1 MKKAKKTGKILGIFI
16 IFFIVLY
23 YGIYLFASTTSKLNI
38 NSASGYYLYDS
49 SNKPINGVSDRW
61 IKLDKVSKYL
71 KDATI
76 AVEDRKFYKHKGFDY
91 LRILKSLY
99 INLINKK
106 TLQGAS
112 TISQQYAKNLF
123 LSFDKT
129 WERKAKEAWLTIK
142 LESQYSKD
150 EILEG
155 YLNTINYGGI
165 YGIENASYYYFNK
178 SSSDLTL
185 AEASIIAGIPKS
197 PSNYSPLLNLEKSK
211 ERQYVVLKSMVDSK
225 FITKEEMDKAYNT
238 ELVFHG
244 YLENNKLKTLRYFE
258 DAVMNELETIDLP
271 SSFLETGGLKI
282 YTTLDMNTQTIL
294 ENSINNNSTD
304 DENLQIASIVMNPK
318 TSEVLALTGGMDYS
332 KSQFNRAIKSK
343 RQVGS
348 TLKPFLYYA
357 ALENG
362 FTESTTF
369 ASEETT
375 FVFSN
380 DKTYSPAN
388 YNNKYGNKDITMAAA
403 LSYSDNIYA
412 VKTHLFLGEE
422 TLVEMLK
429 RVGIKSKLQA
439 IPSLALGSEEISLI
453 EMMSAYGTL
462 ASGGYKS
469 KPYFIKKIE
478 DSNGN
483 ILYKH
488 KEDNEQILNSSLVFI
503 MNEILTSTYN
513 YNFID
518 FNYPTCFDLSSKLT
532 NKYSIKTGTT
542 DTDHLIFGYNPD
554 IVVGIWSGYDDNK
567 PTLGN
572 TGKYI
577 RDVWADVVENY
588 NKDKDTRWYKLPNN
602 VVGVLVNPI
611 SGDVATSE
619 TRNATMFYYLKGTEP
634 TYRDESLESLIPTV
648 KTDDEKNYSS

>member
-1 MKKAKKTGKILGIFI
+1 MKKAKKIGKILGVFI

-61 IKLDKVSKYL
+61 IKLDKISKYL

-178 SSSDLTL
+178 SSRDLTL
-185 AEASIIAGIPKS
+185 AEASILAGIPKS
-197 PSNYSPLLNLEKSK
+197 PSNYSPLLNLKKSK

-294 ENSINNNSTD
+294 ENSINNNSND

-332 KSQFNRAIKSK
+332 KSQFNRAIKAK

-554 IVVGIWSGYDDNK
+554 IVVGIWSGYDDNE

-602 VVGVLVNPI
+602 VVGVLVDPI